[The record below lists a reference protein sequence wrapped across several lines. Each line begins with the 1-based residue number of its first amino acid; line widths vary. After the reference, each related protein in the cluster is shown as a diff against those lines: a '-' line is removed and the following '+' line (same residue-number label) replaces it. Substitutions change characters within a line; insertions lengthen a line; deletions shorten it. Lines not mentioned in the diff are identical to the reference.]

1 MATIAENLA
10 TAKANYAA
18 TLASIS
24 ASPKPSY
31 SIDGRSYSWVEY
43 QKFILEQMA
52 AIDKQTA
59 SESGSDTFEGVVFGG
74 T

>member
-1 MATIAENLA
+1 
-10 TAKANYAA
+10 
-18 TLASIS
+18 LASIS

-43 QKFILEQMA
+43 QKFLLEQMA